1 MQAITTTIGPN
12 ASGNA
17 TALVRLD
24 EWAPPL
30 TTIQVDVTGT
40 ANFTIQTS
48 LDDPN
53 SATNPVPVANMTW
66 FNTSLVGNT
75 SSLQA
80 TLSFPALFVR
90 TLLNSG
96 NGTVATTV
104 LQSGV
109 VPY

>member
-1 MQAITTTIGPN
+1 MQAITTTIGPG
-12 ASGNA
+12 AAGNS
-17 TALVRLD
+17 TAMVRLD

-30 TTIQVDVTGT
+30 TSIQVNVAGT
-40 ANFTIQTS
+40 VNYTIQTS

-53 SATNPVPVANMTW
+53 SATSPVPVANMTW
-66 FNTSLVGNT
+66 FNTGLVGNT
-75 SSLQA
+75 SSLQT
-80 TLSFPALFVR
+80 TLTAPAIFVR
-90 TLLNSG
+90 TLLVSG